1 VTALEL
7 IKHIGVVPMSVEKP
21 CTKPS
26 NSEIRRWLDQKAVFI
41 NGLRPSASSEVSFP
55 IVELVFFPSGNRRT
69 TVI

>member
-7 IKHIGVVPMSVEKP
+7 IKHIGIVPMSVEKP

-26 NSEIRRWLDQKAVFI
+26 NSEIRRWLDQKAVVI

>member
-21 CTKPS
+21 CTNPS
-26 NSEIRRWLDQKAVFI
+26 NSEIRRWLDQKAVVI